1 MLASLATLSPVCS
14 SGQIVKQVEARPVPW
29 GLEPSGSWG
38 HTNQSTSS
46 ESGCALWCLPS
57 LPRAESTQQL
67 SEKTKKE
74 AFQTTEQKQDILTYV
89 TTCLG
94 HLAWLSQQGA
104 ERVPPLSLLH
114 KCYVSTLHMC
124 SQLRRRSLWN
134 AVRSTSSC
142 PLSSSAAKPQTL
154 PPVRSLAP
162 AAQSSCTQAQP
173 DDHPSELA
181 RPAVSCQ

>member
-14 SGQIVKQVEARPVPW
+14 SGQIANHVEAGTVPW
-29 GLEPSGSWG
+29 GLEPSGTWG
-38 HTNQSTSS
+38 HTNQSTCS
-46 ESGCALWCLPS
+46 ESGCTLWCLPS
-57 LPRAESTQQL
+57 FPSAESAQQP

-74 AFQTTEQKQDILTYV
+74 AFQTKEQKQNILTYV

-94 HLAWLSQQGA
+94 HLAWLPQQGA
-104 ERVPPLSLLH
+104 KRVPPLSLLH

-124 SQLRRRSLWN
+124 TQLRRCSLWN
-134 AVRSTSSC
+134 AVHPTSSC